1 MSFFQILRESNLDWN
16 KARDIFYNLTDYQ
29 IAWLNEMYLIEQR
42 RLEEEHRKAGRSP
55 HFAEEVRSFDL
66 RQR

>member
-29 IAWLNEMYLIEQR
+29 IAWLNEMCLIEQR
-42 RLEEEHRKAGRSP
+42 RLDEQHRKTSGP
-55 HFAEEVRSFDL
+55 HFAEERKSFDL

>member
-29 IAWLNEMYLIEQR
+29 IAWLNEMCLIEQR
-42 RLEEEHRKAGRSP
+42 RLDEQHRKTSSP
-55 HFAEEVRSFDL
+55 HFAEERKSFDL